1 VAGRVNSILVLF
13 YALLAMTV
21 LMALLGIIN
30 TLTLSIHE
38 RTRELGIL
46 RAVGMTRRQTRALIR
61 DESLLTAAVGTV
73 VGIVLGLVLAWI
85 VTRALS
91 DEGIAFSVPWAQV
104 GLVLV
109 VGLLAGALAAI
120 APAARAARLDVL
132 AAIAHE

>member
-1 VAGRVNSILVLF
+1 MLF
-13 YALLAMTV
+13 YALLAMSV

-38 RTRELGIL
+38 RTRELGML
-46 RAVGMTRRQTRALIR
+46 RAVGMTRRQARGLVR
-61 DESLLTAAVGTV
+61 DESLLTAAVGTL

-91 DEGIAFSVPWAQV
+91 DEGVVFSVPWAQV

-120 APAARAARLDVL
+120 APAARAAQLDVL